1 MTVHSILEMLVTA
14 EEARTSEEVVASL
27 EKLLSIYG
35 FDYYAILKHARQ
47 NDEGE
52 FSFLASRWPE
62 GWPEIYMA
70 QRHQLIDPAL
80 RYLAVAHRPFRWKHA
95 VKAFQADPQSK
106 RMERMMAEAATFGL
120 KDGYIFPVHGR
131 VGLLGFLT
139 VGGKPVDLSPTEM
152 SLFQAASKTAY
163 WKLRH
168 VQSAG
173 EGEAKDHP
181 EGAAPDMT
189 RRELEVLM
197 HLADGRTSNEI
208 SGILNI
214 SRHTVDWYMSGIQ
227 SKLGARNRQHAVA
240 IAFRSG
246 MIF

>member
-1 MTVHSILEMLVTA
+1 MSVHAILEALVTA
-14 EEARTSEEVVASL
+14 EEARTADEVIASL
-27 EKLLSIYG
+27 EKLLAVYG
-35 FDYYAILKHARQ
+35 FDYYAVLKHARQ

-70 QRHQLIDPAL
+70 QRHALIDPAL
-80 RYLAVAHRPFRWKHA
+80 RYLAVAHRPFRWKQA
-95 VKAFQADPQSK
+95 LKAFQADAQSK
-106 RMERMMAEAATFGL
+106 RMERMMAEAASFGL

-139 VGGKPVDLSPTEM
+139 VGGRPVDLSPTEM

-163 WKLRH
+163 WKLRLIL
-168 VQSAG
+168 
-173 EGEAKDHP
+173 GEADARELP
-181 EGAAPDMT
+181 DMAAPDMT

-208 SGILNI
+208 SSILNI

>member
-14 EEARTSEEVVASL
+14 EEARNSDEIVSSL
-27 EKLLSIYG
+27 EKLLSVYG
-35 FDYYAILKHARQ
+35 FDYYAVLKHARQ
-47 NDEGE
+47 NDEGA

-70 QRHQLIDPAL
+70 QRHALIDPAL
-80 RYLAVAHRPFRWKHA
+80 RYLAVAHRPFRWKQA
-95 VKAFQADPQSK
+95 VKAFQADPQSR
-106 RMERMMAEAATFGL
+106 RMARMMAEAATFGL
-120 KDGYIFPVHGR
+120 EDGYIFPVHGR

-152 SLFQAASKTAY
+152 ALFQAASKTAY
-163 WKLRH
+163 WKLRLALDEGDM
-168 VQSAG
+168 QEQPDASA
-173 EGEAKDHP
+173 P
-181 EGAAPDMT
+181 EMT
-189 RRELEVLM
+189 RRELEVLL

-208 SGILNI
+208 SAILNI

-246 MIF
+246 MIS

>member
-1 MTVHSILEMLVTA
+1 MTVHAILEMMVTA
-14 EEARTSEEVVASL
+14 EEARTPQDVIFSL

-35 FDYYAILKHARQ
+35 FDYYAVLRHARQ
-47 NDEGE
+47 TDDGE

-70 QRHQLIDPAL
+70 QRHALIDPAL
-80 RYLAVAHRPFRWKHA
+80 RYLSVAQRPFRWKHA
-95 VKAFQADPQSK
+95 LKAFRADPQSK

-139 VGGKPVDLSPTEM
+139 VGGEPVDLSPTEM
-152 SLFQAASKTAY
+152 ALFQAASKTAY
-163 WKLRH
+163 WKLRL
-168 VQSAG
+168 VQDEDGSQ
-173 EGEAKDHP
+173 EHP
-181 EGAAPDMT
+181 DASVSDMT

-208 SGILNI
+208 SSILNI
-214 SRHTVDWYMSGIQ
+214 SRHTVDWYMNGIQ